1 MITLLLVEGD
11 QREALVIKNMLD
23 EGLQNQFT
31 LEYSP
36 SVSGALDLVQ
46 KHSFQAIILDLHLPD
61 GKSFESI
68 AQFIQYCPGAPI
80 LILSGVEDEER
91 AIQAVKSGAQDYLIK
106 GQTSSSILCRAVRYA
121 IERHRATQ
129 RITQLAHYD
138 HLTGLAN
145 RGLFYERLNCAV
157 ARCNR
162 NDMAMALMFLDL
174 DHFKEIND
182 SLGHECGDSLL
193 KTVATRIK
201 KCIREIDTGVRL
213 GGDEFAV
220 LLEQIISVEDVA
232 SVAHRILHLLAQPVI
247 VNQHQLHVTG
257 SLGITI
263 YPWDSANPQ
272 ELLSHADAAMYRA
285 KAQGGNNYQFYTAG
299 MKTAGLDGSTLEVEL
314 RRALAKHEFLLHY
327 QPQFDFGTKQVIGM
341 EALLRWHH
349 PYQGLIGP
357 NHFIPQA
364 EENGMI
370 IPIGEWVL
378 RAASKQAKYWEKQ
391 GFPAPRVAVNL
402 SARQIHH
409 GNLPALIQDIL
420 QSSHLDPENLKL
432 ELTETFLI
440 HETEET
446 LQTLREI
453 KNMGVH
459 IYIDDFGAGYASLR
473 YLKSFPVDGIKLDQS
488 LIQHL
493 PHNTN
498 DAAIVDAVIYLGK
511 ALGLQVIAEGV
522 ETQEQADFLAEH
534 GCDAMQG
541 YFIAPPLPAN
551 ESALHM
557 VHTQKKFEAAFA

>member
-1 MITLLLVEGD
+1 MISLLLVED
-11 QREALVIKNMLD
+11 DPKEALVIKNMLK

-31 LEYSP
+31 LEHSR
-36 SVSGALDLVQ
+36 SLSEALDLIQ
-46 KHSFQAIILDLHLPD
+46 QNQFQGIILDSHLPD
-61 GKSFESI
+61 GKSFKSI
-68 AQFIQYCPGAPI
+68 PQFLQFCPDAPI
-80 LILSGVEDEER
+80 LILSGVEEEDQ

-106 GQTSSSILCRAVRYA
+106 GQTSSSTLCRAIRYA
-121 IERHRATQ
+121 MERQRATQ

-157 ARCNR
+157 ARCHR
-162 NDMAMALMFLDL
+162 NDTAIALMFLDL
-174 DHFKEIND
+174 DHFKDIND
-182 SLGHECGDSLL
+182 TLGHECGDSLL
-193 KTVATRIK
+193 KTVAARIK

-220 LLEQIISVEDVA
+220 LLEQIVSIEDVA
-232 SVAHRILHLLAQPVI
+232 SVAQRILHLLAQPVI
-247 VNQHQLHVTG
+247 IKQHQLHVTG

-285 KAQGGNNYQFYTAG
+285 KAQGGNTYQFYTAG
-299 MKTAGLDGSTLEVEL
+299 MKTAGLDGSTLEMEL
-314 RRALAKHEFLLHY
+314 SRALAKEEFLLHY
-327 QPQFDFGTKQVIGM
+327 QPQMNLCTKQVIGM

-378 RAASKQAKYWEKQ
+378 RTASKQAKYWEKQ
-391 GFPAPRVAVNL
+391 GFPAPHVAVNL
-402 SARQIHH
+402 SARQIHQ

-420 QSSHLDPENLKL
+420 KHSHLDPENLKL

-446 LQTLREI
+446 IQTLREI
-453 KNMGVH
+453 KAMGVH
-459 IYIDDFGAGYASLR
+459 LYIDDFGAGYASLR

-493 PHNTN
+493 PHSPN
-498 DAAIVDAVIYLGK
+498 DAAIVIAVISLAK
-511 ALGLQVIAEGV
+511 ALGLQIIAEGV
-522 ETQEQADFLAEH
+522 ETQEQADFLEEH

-541 YFIAPPLPAN
+541 YWVAPPLPAN
-551 ESALHM
+551 ESAQHM
-557 VHTQKKFEAAFA
+557 VHMP

>member
-1 MITLLLVEGD
+1 MIKLLLVAD
-11 QREALVIKNMLD
+11 DHQEALTINNMLK

-31 LEYSP
+31 LEQSL
-36 SVSGALDLVQ
+36 SVTEALDLVQ
-46 KHSFQAIILDLHLPD
+46 HQSFQAIILDLHLPE
-61 GKSFESI
+61 GQSFESI
-68 AQFIQYCPGAPI
+68 PQFIQYCPGAPI
-80 LILSGVEDEER
+80 LILSGVEDEEQ
-91 AIQAVKSGAQDYLIK
+91 AILAVKSGAQDYLIK
-106 GQTSSSILCRAVRYA
+106 GQTSSSTLCRAIRYA
-121 IERHRATQ
+121 MERHRATQ

-174 DHFKEIND
+174 DHFKTIND
-182 SLGHECGDSLL
+182 TLGHECGDSLL

-232 SVAHRILHLLAQPVI
+232 AVAQRILQLLAQPII
-247 VNQHQLHVTG
+247 VNHHQLQITG
-257 SLGITI
+257 SLGVTI

-285 KAQGGNNYQFYTAG
+285 KAQGGNSYEFYTAG

-314 RRALAKHEFLLHY
+314 NRALAKKEFLLHY
-327 QPQFDFGTKQVIGM
+327 QPQMNLQTKQIIGM

-357 NHFIPQA
+357 NQFIPQA

-391 GFPAPRVAVNL
+391 GFPRPNVAVNL

-420 QSSHLDPENLKL
+420 KRSHLDPKNLKL

-446 LQTLREI
+446 LQTLREL
-453 KNMGVH
+453 KAMGVQL
-459 IYIDDFGAGYASLR
+459 YIDDFGAGYASLR

-488 LIQHL
+488 LIREL
-493 PHNTN
+493 PHNAN
-498 DAAIVDAVIYLGK
+498 DAAIVEAVISLGK
-511 ALGLQVIAEGV
+511 ALGMQVIAEGV
-522 ETQEQADFLAEH
+522 ETQEQVTFLEQH

-541 YFIAPPLPAN
+541 YWLAPPLPAN
-551 ESALHM
+551 ESAQHM
-557 VHTQKKFEAAFA
+557 VET

>member
-1 MITLLLVEGD
+1 MTKLLLVED
-11 QREALVIKNMLD
+11 DHNEALMITTMLQ

-31 LEYSP
+31 LEQRF
-36 SVSGALDLVQ
+36 SVSEALELVRRE
-46 KHSFQAIILDLHLPD
+46 SFQAIILDLHLPE
-61 GKSFESI
+61 GQSFDSI
-68 AQFIQYCPGAPI
+68 PQFIQYCPGAPI
-80 LILSGVEDEER
+80 LILSGVEDEEQ
-91 AIQAVKSGAQDYLIK
+91 AINAVKSGAQDYLIK
-106 GQTSSSILCRAVRYA
+106 GQTSSSTLCRAIRYA
-121 IERHRATQ
+121 MERHRATQ

-182 SLGHECGDSLL
+182 TFGHECGDSLL
-193 KTVATRIK
+193 KTVATRLK

-232 SVAHRILHLLAQPVI
+232 LVAERILQLLAQPII
-247 VNQHQLHVTG
+247 VNHHQLQITG

-285 KAQGGNNYQFYTAG
+285 KAQGGHNYQFYTAG

-314 RRALAKHEFLLHY
+314 SRALAKKEFLLHY
-327 QPQFDFGTKQVIGM
+327 QPQMNLRTKEVIGM

-391 GFPAPRVAVNL
+391 GFPTPHVAVNL
-402 SARQIHH
+402 SARQIHQ
-409 GNLPALIQDIL
+409 GDLPTLIQDIL
-420 QSSHLDPENLKL
+420 HGSHLEPEHLKL

-446 LQTLREI
+446 LHTLRELRA
-453 KNMGVH
+453 MGVH
-459 IYIDDFGAGYASLR
+459 LYIDDFGAGYASLR

-488 LIQHL
+488 LIQQL

-498 DAAIVDAVIYLGK
+498 DAAIVEALISLGK
-511 ALGLQVIAEGV
+511 ALGLEVIAEGV
-522 ETQEQADFLAEH
+522 ETQEQVDFLEEH

-541 YFIAPPLPAN
+541 YWLAPPLPAH
-551 ESALHM
+551 ESAQHM
-557 VHTQKKFEAAFA
+557 VQTLVS

>member
-1 MITLLLVEGD
+1 MIKLLLVED
-11 QREALVIKNMLD
+11 DHKEAMVIATMLK
-23 EGLQNQFT
+23 EGLQDQFI
-31 LEYSP
+31 LEQRR
-36 SVSGALDLVQ
+36 SVSEALDLVQ
-46 KHSFQAIILDLHLPD
+46 QQSFQAIILNLSLPE
-61 GKSFESI
+61 GQSFESI
-68 AQFIQYCPGAPI
+68 PQFIQYCPEAPI
-80 LILSGVEDEER
+80 LILSGVEDEEQ
-91 AIQAVKSGAQDYLIK
+91 AILAVKSGAQDYLIK
-106 GQTSSSILCRAVRYA
+106 GQTSSSTLCRAIRYA
-121 IERHRATQ
+121 MERHRATQ

-174 DHFKEIND
+174 DHFKNIND
-182 SLGHECGDSLL
+182 TLGHECGDSLL

-213 GGDEFAV
+213 GGDEFAI
-220 LLEQIISVEDVA
+220 LLEQIVSVEDVA
-232 SVAHRILHLLAQPVI
+232 AVSQRILHLIAQPLI
-247 VNQHQLHVTG
+247 ANHQQLQITG
-257 SLGITI
+257 SLGVTI

-272 ELLSHADAAMYRA
+272 ALLSHADAAMFRA

-299 MKTAGLDGSTLEVEL
+299 MKTARLDSSTLEVEL
-314 RRALAKHEFLLHY
+314 TRALAKKEFLLHY
-327 QPQFDFGTKQVIGM
+327 QPQMDLRTKQIIGM

-349 PYQGLIGP
+349 PYQGLLGP

-370 IPIGEWVL
+370 LPIGEWVL

-391 GFPAPRVAVNL
+391 GFPTAQVAVNL
-402 SARQIHH
+402 SARQIHQ

-420 QSSHLDPENLKL
+420 KRSHLDPGNLKL

-446 LQTLREI
+446 LQTMREL
-453 KNMGVH
+453 KAMGVH
-459 IYIDDFGAGYASLR
+459 LYIDDFGAGYASLR

-488 LIQHL
+488 LIQQL
-493 PHNTN
+493 PDSIN
-498 DAAIVDAVIYLGK
+498 DAAIVKAVISLGK

-522 ETQEQADFLAEH
+522 ETQEQADFLEEH

-541 YFIAPPLPAN
+541 YLVAPPLPAN
-551 ESALHM
+551 ESAQYM
-557 VHTQKKFEAAFA
+557 VQT

>member
-1 MITLLLVEGD
+1 MIKLLLVAD
-11 QREALVIKNMLD
+11 DHHEALTINNMLK

-31 LEYSP
+31 LEQSQ
-36 SVSGALDLVQ
+36 SVTEALDLVQ
-46 KHSFQAIILDLHLPD
+46 HQSFQAIILDLRLPE
-61 GKSFESI
+61 GQSFESI
-68 AQFIQYCPGAPI
+68 PQFIQYCPGAPI
-80 LILSGVEDEER
+80 LILSGVEDEEQ
-91 AIQAVKSGAQDYLIK
+91 AILAVKSGAQDYLIK
-106 GQTSSSILCRAVRYA
+106 GQTSSSTLCRAIRYA
-121 IERHRATQ
+121 MERHRATQ

-174 DHFKEIND
+174 DHFKTIND
-182 SLGHECGDSLL
+182 TLGHECGDTLL

-232 SVAHRILHLLAQPVI
+232 TVAQRILQLLAQPII
-247 VNQHQLHVTG
+247 VNHHQLQITG
-257 SLGITI
+257 SLGVTI

-285 KAQGGNNYQFYTAG
+285 KAQGGNSYQFYTAG

-314 RRALAKHEFLLHY
+314 NRALSKKEFLLHY
-327 QPQFDFGTKQVIGM
+327 QPQMNLQTKQIIGM

-357 NHFIPQA
+357 NQFIPQA

-391 GFPAPRVAVNL
+391 GFPRPNVAVNL
-402 SARQIHH
+402 SARQIHQ

-420 QSSHLDPENLKL
+420 KRSHLDPGNLKL

-446 LQTLREI
+446 LQTLREL
-453 KNMGVH
+453 KAMGVQL
-459 IYIDDFGAGYASLR
+459 YIDDFGAGYASLR

-488 LIQHL
+488 LIREL
-493 PHNTN
+493 PHNAN
-498 DAAIVDAVIYLGK
+498 DAAIVEAVISLGK
-511 ALGLQVIAEGV
+511 ALGMQVIAEGV
-522 ETQEQADFLAEH
+522 ETQEQVTFLEQH

-541 YFIAPPLPAN
+541 YWLAPPLPAN
-551 ESALHM
+551 ESAQHM
-557 VHTQKKFEAAFA
+557 VGT

>member
-1 MITLLLVEGD
+1 MIKLLLVAD
-11 QREALVIKNMLD
+11 DHQEALTINNMLK

-31 LEYSP
+31 MEQSL
-36 SVSGALDLVQ
+36 SVTEALDLVQ
-46 KHSFQAIILDLHLPD
+46 RQSFQAIILDLHLPE
-61 GKSFESI
+61 GQSFESI
-68 AQFIQYCPGAPI
+68 PQFIQYCPGAPI
-80 LILSGVEDEER
+80 LILSGVEDEEQ
-91 AIQAVKSGAQDYLIK
+91 AILAVKSGAQDYLIK
-106 GQTSSSILCRAVRYA
+106 GQTSSSTLCRAIRYA
-121 IERHRATQ
+121 MERHRATQ

-162 NDMAMALMFLDL
+162 NDMAIALMFLDL
-174 DHFKEIND
+174 DHFKAIND
-182 SLGHECGDSLL
+182 TLGHECGDSLL

-220 LLEQIISVEDVA
+220 LLEQIVSVEDVA
-232 SVAHRILHLLAQPVI
+232 AVAQRILQLLAQPII
-247 VNQHQLHVTG
+247 VNHHQLQITG
-257 SLGITI
+257 SLGVTI

-285 KAQGGNNYQFYTAG
+285 KAQGGNSYQFYTAG

-314 RRALAKHEFLLHY
+314 NRALAKEEFLLHY
-327 QPQFDFGTKQVIGM
+327 QPQMNLQTKQIIGM

-357 NHFIPQA
+357 NQFIPQA

-391 GFPAPRVAVNL
+391 GFPRPNVAVNL

-420 QSSHLDPENLKL
+420 NRSHLDPSNLKL

-446 LQTLREI
+446 LQTLHEL
-453 KNMGVH
+453 KDMGVQL
-459 IYIDDFGAGYASLR
+459 YIDDFGAGYASLR
-473 YLKSFPVDGIKLDQS
+473 YLKAFPVDGIKLDQS
-488 LIQHL
+488 LIREL

-498 DAAIVDAVIYLGK
+498 DAAIVEAVISLGK

-522 ETQEQADFLAEH
+522 ETQEQVTFLEEH

-541 YFIAPPLPAN
+541 YWLAPPLPAN
-551 ESALHM
+551 ESSQHM
-557 VHTQKKFEAAFA
+557 VET

>member
-1 MITLLLVEGD
+1 MIKLLLVED
-11 QREALVIKNMLD
+11 DHKEALMINNMLK
-23 EGLQNQFT
+23 EGLQNQYT
-31 LEYSP
+31 LEQRL
-36 SVSGALDLVQ
+36 SVSEALDLAQ
-46 KHSFQAIILDLHLPD
+46 RQSFQAIILDLHLPE
-61 GKSFESI
+61 GKTFESI
-68 AQFIQYCPGAPI
+68 PQFIQYCPEAPI
-80 LILSGVEDEER
+80 LILSSVEDEDQ
-91 AIQAVKSGAQDYLIK
+91 AILAVKSGAQDYLIK
-106 GQTSSSILCRAVRYA
+106 GQTSSSTLCRAIRYA
-121 IERHRATQ
+121 MERHRATQ

-145 RGLFYERLNCAV
+145 RGLFYERLNYAV

-162 NDMAMALMFLDL
+162 NDMALALMFLDL
-174 DHFKEIND
+174 DHFKAIND
-182 SLGHECGDSLL
+182 TLGHECGDSLL

-220 LLEQIISVEDVA
+220 LLEQIVSVEDVA
-232 SVAHRILHLLAQPVI
+232 AVAQRVLQLLAQPII
-247 VNQHQLHVTG
+247 VNHHQLQITG

-299 MKTAGLDGSTLEVEL
+299 MKTAGLDGSTLKVEL
-314 RRALAKHEFLLHY
+314 SRALAKKEFLLHY
-327 QPQFDFGTKQVIGM
+327 QPQMNLRTKQIIGM

-357 NHFIPQA
+357 NQFIPQA

-391 GFPAPRVAVNL
+391 GFSAPHVAVNL
-402 SARQIHH
+402 SARQIHQ
-409 GNLPALIQDIL
+409 GNLPTLIEDIL
-420 QSSHLDPENLKL
+420 KRSHLDPENLKL

-440 HETEET
+440 HETDET
-446 LQTLREI
+446 LQTLREL
-453 KNMGVH
+453 KAMGVH
-459 IYIDDFGAGYASLR
+459 LYIDDFGAGYASLR
-473 YLKSFPVDGIKLDQS
+473 YLKFFPVDGIKIDQS
-488 LIQHL
+488 LIQQL
-493 PHNTN
+493 PHSPN
-498 DAAIVDAVIYLGK
+498 DAAIVQAIISLGQ

-522 ETQEQADFLAEH
+522 ETQEQVDFLEEH

-541 YFIAPPLPAN
+541 YWIAPPLPAH
-551 ESALHM
+551 ESAQHM
-557 VHTQKKFEAAFA
+557 VHI

>member
-1 MITLLLVEGD
+1 MIKLLLVANDHHEV
-11 QREALVIKNMLD
+11 LTINNMLK

-31 LEYSP
+31 LEQSL
-36 SVSGALDLVQ
+36 SLTEALDLVQ
-46 KHSFQAIILDLHLPD
+46 HQSFQAIILDLHLPE
-61 GKSFESI
+61 GQSFESI
-68 AQFIQYCPGAPI
+68 PQFIQYCPGAPI
-80 LILSGVEDEER
+80 LILSGVEDEEQ
-91 AIQAVKSGAQDYLIK
+91 AILAVKSGAQDYLIK
-106 GQTSSSILCRAVRYA
+106 GQTSSSTLCRAIRYA
-121 IERHRATQ
+121 MERHRATQ

-174 DHFKEIND
+174 DHFKTIND
-182 SLGHECGDSLL
+182 TLGHECGDSLL

-220 LLEQIISVEDVA
+220 LLEQIISVEDVSA
-232 SVAHRILHLLAQPVI
+232 VAERILQLLAQPII
-247 VNQHQLHVTG
+247 VNHHQLQITG
-257 SLGITI
+257 SLGVTI

-285 KAQGGNNYQFYTAG
+285 KAQGGNSYQFYTAG

-314 RRALAKHEFLLHY
+314 NRALSKQEFLLHY
-327 QPQFDFGTKQVIGM
+327 QPQMNLQTKQIIGM

-357 NHFIPQA
+357 NQFIPQA

-391 GFPAPRVAVNL
+391 GFPRPNVAVNL
-402 SARQIHH
+402 SARQIHQ
-409 GNLPALIQDIL
+409 GNLPTLIQDIL
-420 QSSHLDPENLKL
+420 KRAHLDPGNLKL

-446 LQTLREI
+446 LQTLREL
-453 KNMGVH
+453 KAMGVQL
-459 IYIDDFGAGYASLR
+459 YIDDFGAGYASLR

-488 LIQHL
+488 LIREL

-498 DAAIVDAVIYLGK
+498 DAAIVEAVISLGK
-511 ALGLQVIAEGV
+511 ALGMQVIAEGV
-522 ETQEQADFLAEH
+522 ETQEQVTFLEQH

-541 YFIAPPLPAN
+541 YWLAPPLPAN
-551 ESALHM
+551 ESVQHM
-557 VHTQKKFEAAFA
+557 VET

>member
-1 MITLLLVEGD
+1 MISLLLVED
-11 QREALVIKNMLD
+11 DPKEALVIKNMLK

-31 LEYSP
+31 LEYSR
-36 SVSGALDLVQ
+36 SLSQALDLIKQ
-46 KHSFQAIILDLHLPD
+46 NPFHGIILDSHLPD

-68 AQFIQYCPGAPI
+68 SQFLQFCPDAPI
-80 LILSGVEDEER
+80 LILSGVEEEDQ

-106 GQTSSSILCRAVRYA
+106 GQTSSSTLCRAIRYA
-121 IERHRATQ
+121 MERQRATQ

-157 ARCNR
+157 ARCHR
-162 NDMAMALMFLDL
+162 NDTAIALMFLDL
-174 DHFKEIND
+174 DHFKDIND
-182 SLGHECGDSLL
+182 TLGHECGDSLL
-193 KTVATRIK
+193 KTVAARIK

-220 LLEQIISVEDVA
+220 LLEQIVSIEDVA
-232 SVAHRILHLLAQPVI
+232 SVAQRILHLLAQPVI
-247 VNQHQLHVTG
+247 IKQHQLHVTG

-285 KAQGGNNYQFYTAG
+285 KAQGGNTHQFYTAG
-299 MKTAGLDGSTLEVEL
+299 MKTAGLDGSTLEMEL
-314 RRALAKHEFLLHY
+314 SRALAKEEFLLHY
-327 QPQFDFGTKQVIGM
+327 QPQMNLCTKQVIGM

-378 RAASKQAKYWEKQ
+378 RTASRQSKYWEKQ
-391 GFPAPRVAVNL
+391 GFSAPHVAVNL
-402 SARQIHH
+402 SARQIHQR
-409 GNLPALIQDIL
+409 NLPALIEDIL
-420 QSSHLDPENLKL
+420 QLSHLDPENLKL

-446 LQTLREI
+446 IQTLREI
-453 KNMGVH
+453 KAMGIH
-459 IYIDDFGAGYASLR
+459 LYIDDFGAGYASLR
-473 YLKSFPVDGIKLDQS
+473 YLKSFPIDGIKLDQS
-488 LIQHL
+488 LIQNL
-493 PHNTN
+493 PHGSN
-498 DAAIVDAVIYLGK
+498 DAAIVMAVISLAK

-522 ETQEQADFLAEH
+522 ESEEQADFLEEH

-541 YFIAPPLPAN
+541 YLIAPPLPAN
-551 ESALHM
+551 ESIQHM
-557 VHTQKKFEAAFA
+557 VHMS

>member
-1 MITLLLVEGD
+1 MISLLLVEED
-11 QREALVIKNMLD
+11 PKEALVIKNMLED
-23 EGLQNQFT
+23 GLQNQFT
-31 LEYSP
+31 LEHSL
-36 SVSGALDLVQ
+36 SLSNALELIQ
-46 KHSFQAIILDLHLPD
+46 RNPFQAIILDSHLPD

-68 AQFIQYCPGAPI
+68 PQFIQYCPGAPI
-80 LILSGVEDEER
+80 LILSGVEEEDQ

-106 GQTSSSILCRAVRYA
+106 GQTSSSTLCRAIRYA
-121 IERHRATQ
+121 MERHRATQ
-129 RITQLAHYD
+129 RITQLAQYD

-157 ARCNR
+157 ARCHR
-162 NDMAMALMFLDL
+162 NDTAIALMFLDL
-174 DHFKEIND
+174 DHFKDIND
-182 SLGHECGDSLL
+182 TLGHEYGDSLL

-220 LLEQIISVEDVA
+220 LLEQIVSIEDVA
-232 SVAHRILHLLAQPVI
+232 SVAQRILHLLAQPVI
-247 VNQHQLHVTG
+247 IRQHQLHVTG

-263 YPWDSANPQ
+263 YPWDCANPQ

-285 KAQGGNNYQFYTAG
+285 KAQGGNTYQFYTAG
-299 MKTAGLDGSTLEVEL
+299 MKTAGLDGSTIEMEL
-314 RRALAKHEFLLHY
+314 SRALAKEEFLLHY
-327 QPQFDFGTKQVIGM
+327 QPQMDLHTKKVIGM

-378 RAASKQAKYWEKQ
+378 RTASKQAKYWEKQ
-391 GFPAPRVAVNL
+391 GFTTPHVAVNL
-402 SARQIHH
+402 SARQIHQ
-409 GNLPALIQDIL
+409 GNLPALIQGIL
-420 QSSHLDPENLKL
+420 KHSNLDPENLKL

-446 LQTLREI
+446 IQTLREI
-453 KNMGVH
+453 KAMGVH
-459 IYIDDFGAGYASLR
+459 LYIDDFGAGYASLR
-473 YLKSFPVDGIKLDQS
+473 YLKSFPVDGLKLDQS
-488 LIQHL
+488 LIQQL
-493 PHNTN
+493 PHSSN
-498 DAAIVDAVIYLGK
+498 DAAIVKAVISLGK

-522 ETQEQADFLAEH
+522 ETQEQMDFLEEH

-541 YFIAPPLPAN
+541 YWLAPPLPAH
-551 ESALHM
+551 ESAQHM
-557 VHTQKKFEAAFA
+557 VHI

>member
-1 MITLLLVEGD
+1 MIKLLLVAD
-11 QREALVIKNMLD
+11 DHQEALTINDMLK

-31 LEYSP
+31 LEQCR
-36 SVSGALDLVQ
+36 SVSEALDLVQ
-46 KHSFQAIILDLHLPD
+46 HESFQAMILDLHLPE
-61 GKSFESI
+61 GQSFESI
-68 AQFIQYCPGAPI
+68 PQFIQYCPGAPI
-80 LILSGVEDEER
+80 LILSGVEDEEQ
-91 AIQAVKSGAQDYLIK
+91 AILAVKSGAQDYLIK
-106 GQTSSSILCRAVRYA
+106 GQTSSSTLCRAIRYA
-121 IERHRATQ
+121 MERHRATQ

-174 DHFKEIND
+174 DHFKAIND
-182 SLGHECGDSLL
+182 TLGHECGDSLL
-193 KTVATRIK
+193 KTVATRLK

-232 SVAHRILHLLAQPVI
+232 AVAQRILQLLAQPI
-247 VNQHQLHVTG
+247 SVNHHQLQVTG
-257 SLGITI
+257 SLGVTI

-314 RRALAKHEFLLHY
+314 NRALAKKEFLLHY
-327 QPQFDFGTKQVIGM
+327 QPQMNLRTKQIIGM

-357 NHFIPQA
+357 NQFIPQA

-391 GFPAPRVAVNL
+391 GFSAPHVAVNL

-420 QSSHLDPENLKL
+420 KRSHLDPGNLKL

-440 HETEET
+440 HETDET
-446 LQTLREI
+446 LQTLREL
-453 KNMGVH
+453 KAMGVQL
-459 IYIDDFGAGYASLR
+459 YIDDFGAGYASLR

-488 LIQHL
+488 LIQQL

-498 DAAIVDAVIYLGK
+498 DAAIVEAVISLGK
-511 ALGLQVIAEGV
+511 ALGMQVIAEGV
-522 ETQEQADFLAEH
+522 ETQQQVDFLEEH

-541 YFIAPPLPAN
+541 YWLAPPLPAK
-551 ESALHM
+551 ESAQHM
-557 VHTQKKFEAAFA
+557 VRT

>member
-1 MITLLLVEGD
+1 MITLLLVEDD
-11 QREALVIKNMLD
+11 QKEVVVIESMLK

-31 LEYSP
+31 LKHSP
-36 SVSGALDLVQ
+36 SVNVALELVKKQ
-46 KHSFQAIILDLHLPD
+46 PFQAIILDLHLPD
-61 GKSFESI
+61 GKSLDSI
-68 AQFIQYCPGAPI
+68 PQFIQYCPGAPI

-106 GQTSSSILCRAVRYA
+106 GQTSSSTLCRAIRYA
-121 IERHRATQ
+121 MERHRATQ

-162 NDMAMALMFLDL
+162 NDTAMALMFLDL

-182 SLGHECGDSLL
+182 TLGHDCGDSLL
-193 KTVATRIK
+193 KTVATRVK

-213 GGDEFAV
+213 GGDEFVV
-220 LLEQIISVEDVA
+220 LLEQITSVEDVA
-232 SVAHRILHLLAQPVI
+232 SVAQRILHLLAEPVL
-247 VNQHQLHVTG
+247 VDQHHLHVTG

-272 ELLSHADAAMYRA
+272 ELLSHADAAMYRS
-285 KAQGGNNYQFYTAG
+285 KAQGGNTYQFYTAG

-314 RRALAKHEFLLHY
+314 RRALTKQEFLLHY
-327 QPQFDFGTKQVIGM
+327 QPQFDFATKQITGM

-349 PYQGLIGP
+349 PYQGLVGP

-391 GFPAPRVAVNL
+391 GFPAPRVAINL
-402 SARQIHH
+402 SARQIYH
-409 GNLPALIQDIL
+409 GNLPTLIQDIL
-420 QSSHLDPENLKL
+420 HSSHLNPENLQL

-440 HETEET
+440 HETQET

-453 KNMGVH
+453 RAMGVH
-459 IYIDDFGAGYASLR
+459 LYIDDFGAGYASLR

-488 LIQHL
+488 LIQQL
-493 PHNTN
+493 PYNTN
-498 DAAIVDAVIYLGK
+498 DVAIVDAVISLGK

-522 ETQEQADFLAEH
+522 ETQEQADFLEEH

-541 YFIAPPLPAN
+541 YWVAPPLPAN
-551 ESALHM
+551 ESSQHL
-557 VHTQKKFEAAFA
+557 VNV

>member
-1 MITLLLVEGD
+1 MIKLLLVAD
-11 QREALVIKNMLD
+11 DHQEALTINNMLK

-31 LEYSP
+31 MEQSL
-36 SVSGALDLVQ
+36 SVTEALDLVQ
-46 KHSFQAIILDLHLPD
+46 RQSFQAIILDLHLPE
-61 GKSFESI
+61 GQSFESI
-68 AQFIQYCPGAPI
+68 PQFIQYCPGAPI
-80 LILSGVEDEER
+80 LILSGVEDEEQ
-91 AIQAVKSGAQDYLIK
+91 AILAVKSGAQDYLIK
-106 GQTSSSILCRAVRYA
+106 GQTSSSTLCRAIRYA
-121 IERHRATQ
+121 MERHRATQ

-162 NDMAMALMFLDL
+162 NDMAIALMFLDL
-174 DHFKEIND
+174 DHFKAIND
-182 SLGHECGDSLL
+182 TLGHECGDSLL

-220 LLEQIISVEDVA
+220 LLEQIVSVEDVA
-232 SVAHRILHLLAQPVI
+232 AVAQRILQLLAQPII
-247 VNQHQLHVTG
+247 VNHHQLQITG
-257 SLGITI
+257 SIGVTI

-285 KAQGGNNYQFYTAG
+285 KAQGGNSYQFYTAG

-314 RRALAKHEFLLHY
+314 NRALAKEEFLLHY
-327 QPQFDFGTKQVIGM
+327 QPQMNLQTKQIIGM

-357 NHFIPQA
+357 NQFIPQA

-391 GFPAPRVAVNL
+391 GFPRPNVAVNL

-420 QSSHLDPENLKL
+420 NRSHLDPSNLKL

-446 LQTLREI
+446 LQTLHEL
-453 KNMGVH
+453 KDMGVQL
-459 IYIDDFGAGYASLR
+459 YIDDFGAGYASLR
-473 YLKSFPVDGIKLDQS
+473 YLKAFPVDGIKLDQS
-488 LIQHL
+488 LIREL

-498 DAAIVDAVIYLGK
+498 DAAIVEAVISLGK

-522 ETQEQADFLAEH
+522 ETQEQVTFLEEH

-541 YFIAPPLPAN
+541 YWLAPPLPAN
-551 ESALHM
+551 ESSQHM
-557 VHTQKKFEAAFA
+557 VET

>member
-1 MITLLLVEGD
+1 
-11 QREALVIKNMLD
+11 
-23 EGLQNQFT
+23 
-31 LEYSP
+31 
-36 SVSGALDLVQ
+36 
-46 KHSFQAIILDLHLPD
+46 
-61 GKSFESI
+61 
-68 AQFIQYCPGAPI
+68 
-80 LILSGVEDEER
+80 
-91 AIQAVKSGAQDYLIK
+91 
-106 GQTSSSILCRAVRYA
+106 
-121 IERHRATQ
+121 
-129 RITQLAHYD
+129 
-138 HLTGLAN
+138 
-145 RGLFYERLNCAV
+145 
-157 ARCNR
+157 
-162 NDMAMALMFLDL
+162 MAMALMFLDL

-220 LLEQIISVEDVA
+220 LLEQIISVEDVEA
-232 SVAHRILHLLAQPVI
+232 VAERILNLLAQPMI
-247 VNQHQLHVTG
+247 VQHHQIQITA

-272 ELLSHADAAMYRA
+272 DLLSHADAAMYRA
-285 KAQGGNNYQFYTAG
+285 KAQGGNKYQFYTAG

-314 RRALAKHEFLLHY
+314 SRALTKKEFLLHY
-327 QPQFDFGTKQVIGM
+327 QPQMNLRTRQIIGM

-391 GFPAPRVAVNL
+391 GFPTSHVAVNL
-402 SARQIHH
+402 SARQIHQ

-420 QSSHLDPENLKL
+420 QHSHLDPGNLKL

-446 LQTLREI
+446 LDTLNEL
-453 KNMGVH
+453 KAMGVH
-459 IYIDDFGAGYASLR
+459 LYIDDFGAGYASLR

-488 LIQHL
+488 LIHQL
-493 PHNTN
+493 PYNTN
-498 DAAIVDAVIYLGK
+498 DAAIVKAVISLGK
-511 ALGLQVIAEGV
+511 ALGLEVIAEGV
-522 ETQEQADFLAEH
+522 ETQEQVDFLEEH
-534 GCDAMQG
+534 DCDAIQG
-541 YFIAPPLPAN
+541 YWVAPPLPAN
-551 ESALHM
+551 ESAQHM
-557 VHTQKKFEAAFA
+557 VQTCSY

>member
-1 MITLLLVEGD
+1 MISLLLVED
-11 QREALVIKNMLD
+11 NPKEASVIKNMLK

-31 LEYSP
+31 LTHSR
-36 SVSGALDLVQ
+36 SLGNALDLIQ
-46 KHSFQAIILDLHLPD
+46 QNQFQAIILDSHLPD

-68 AQFIQYCPGAPI
+68 PQFLQFCPDAPI
-80 LILSGVEDEER
+80 LILSSVEEEDQ

-106 GQTSSSILCRAVRYA
+106 GQTSSSTLCRAVRYA
-121 IERHRATQ
+121 MERQRATQ

-157 ARCNR
+157 ARCHR
-162 NDMAMALMFLDL
+162 NDTAIALMFLDL
-174 DHFKEIND
+174 DHFKDIND
-182 SLGHECGDSLL
+182 TLGHDCGDSLL
-193 KTVATRIK
+193 KTVAARIK

-220 LLEQIISVEDVA
+220 LLEQIVSIEDVA
-232 SVAHRILHLLAQPVI
+232 SIAQRILQLLAQPVI
-247 VNQHQLHVTG
+247 IKQHQLHVTG

-285 KAQGGNNYQFYTAG
+285 KAQGGNTHQFYTAG
-299 MKTAGLDGSTLEVEL
+299 MKTAGLDRSTLEMEL
-314 RRALAKHEFLLHY
+314 SRALSKEEFLLHY
-327 QPQFDFGTKQVIGM
+327 QPQMNLCTKQVIGM

-378 RAASKQAKYWEKQ
+378 RTASKQAKYWEKQ
-391 GFPAPRVAVNL
+391 GFPAPHVAVNL
-402 SARQIHH
+402 SARQIHQ
-409 GNLPALIQDIL
+409 GNLPALMQDIL
-420 QSSHLDPENLKL
+420 KHSHLDPEHLKL

-446 LQTLREI
+446 IQTLREL
-453 KNMGVH
+453 KAMGIH
-459 IYIDDFGAGYASLR
+459 LYIDDFGAGYASLR
-473 YLKSFPVDGIKLDQS
+473 YLKSFPIDGIKLDQS
-488 LIQHL
+488 LIQNL
-493 PHNTN
+493 PHSTN
-498 DAAIVDAVIYLGK
+498 DAAIVMAVISLAK
-511 ALGLQVIAEGV
+511 AIGLQVIAEGV
-522 ETQEQADFLAEH
+522 ESQEQVDFLEEY

-541 YFIAPPLPAN
+541 YWIAPPLPAN
-551 ESALHM
+551 ESTQHM
-557 VHTQKKFEAAFA
+557 VHMA

>member
-1 MITLLLVEGD
+1 MISLLLVED
-11 QREALVIKNMLD
+11 DLKEALVIRNMLK

-31 LEYSP
+31 LEHRLSL
-36 SVSGALDLVQ
+36 SDALDLIQQ
-46 KHSFQAIILDLHLPD
+46 KEFQAIILDSHLPD

-68 AQFIQYCPGAPI
+68 LQFMQFCPNAPI
-80 LILSGVEDEER
+80 LILSGVEEEDQ

-106 GQTSSSILCRAVRYA
+106 GQTSSSTLCRAIRYA
-121 IERHRATQ
+121 MERQRATQ

-157 ARCNR
+157 ARCHR
-162 NDMAMALMFLDL
+162 NDTAIALMFLDL
-174 DHFKEIND
+174 DHFKDIND
-182 SLGHECGDSLL
+182 TLGHEYGDSLL
-193 KTVATRIK
+193 KTVAGRLK

-220 LLEQIISVEDVA
+220 LLEQIVSIEDVA
-232 SVAHRILHLLAQPVI
+232 SVAQRILHLLAQPVI
-247 VNQHQLHVTG
+247 IKQHQLHVTG

-285 KAQGGNNYQFYTAG
+285 KAQGGNTYQFYTAG
-299 MKTAGLDGSTLEVEL
+299 MKTAGLDGSTLEMEL
-314 RRALAKHEFLLHY
+314 SRALAKEEFLLHY
-327 QPQFDFGTKQVIGM
+327 QPQMNICTKQVIGM

-378 RAASKQAKYWEKQ
+378 RSASKQAKYWEKQ
-391 GFPAPRVAVNL
+391 GFPAPHVAVNL
-402 SARQIHH
+402 SARQIHQ
-409 GNLPALIQDIL
+409 GNLPALLQDIL
-420 QSSHLDPENLKL
+420 KHSHLDPENLKL

-446 LQTLREI
+446 IQTLREI
-453 KNMGVH
+453 KAMGVQL
-459 IYIDDFGAGYASLR
+459 YIDDFGAGYASLR

-488 LIQHL
+488 LIQNL
-493 PHNTN
+493 PHGTN
-498 DAAIVDAVIYLGK
+498 DAAIVMAVISLAK

-522 ETQEQADFLAEH
+522 ERQEQADFLEEH

-541 YFIAPPLPAN
+541 YWIAPPLPAN
-551 ESALHM
+551 ESAQHM
-557 VHTQKKFEAAFA
+557 VHM

>member
-1 MITLLLVEGD
+1 MIKLLLVED
-11 QREALVIKNMLD
+11 DPNESLRINNMLK
-23 EGLQNQFT
+23 EGLQNQYT
-31 LEYSP
+31 LKQRL
-36 SVSGALDLVQ
+36 SVSEALDLVQ
-46 KHSFQAIILDLHLPD
+46 QETFQAIILDLHLPE
-61 GKSFESI
+61 GQSFDSI
-68 AQFIQYCPGAPI
+68 PQFIQYCPGAPI
-80 LILSGVEDEER
+80 LILSGVEDEEQ
-91 AIQAVKSGAQDYLIK
+91 AIHAVKSGAQDYLIK
-106 GQTSSSILCRAVRYA
+106 GQTSSSTLCRAIRYA
-121 IERHRATQ
+121 MERHRATQ

-174 DHFKEIND
+174 DHFKTIND
-182 SLGHECGDSLL
+182 TLGHECGDSLL
-193 KTVATRIK
+193 KTVATRLK

-220 LLEQIISVEDVA
+220 LLEQIVSVEDVSA
-232 SVAHRILHLLAQPVI
+232 VAERILHLLAQPII
-247 VNQHQLHVTG
+247 VNHHQLNITG

-272 ELLSHADAAMYRA
+272 ELLAHADAAMYRA
-285 KAQGGNNYQFYTAG
+285 KAQGGNSYQFYTAG

-314 RRALAKHEFLLHY
+314 SRALAKQEFLLHY
-327 QPQFDFGTKQVIGM
+327 QPQMNLQTKQIIGM

-357 NHFIPQA
+357 NQFIPQA

-378 RAASKQAKYWEKQ
+378 RAASRQAKYWEKQ
-391 GFPAPRVAVNL
+391 GFPAPHVAVNL
-402 SARQIHH
+402 SARQIHQ
-409 GNLPALIQDIL
+409 GNLPFLIQDIL
-420 QSSHLDPENLKL
+420 KRAHLDPENLKL

-440 HETEET
+440 HETDET
-446 LQTLREI
+446 LQTLREL
-453 KNMGVH
+453 KAMGVH
-459 IYIDDFGAGYASLR
+459 LYIDDFGAGYASLR

-488 LIQHL
+488 LIQQL

-498 DAAIVDAVIYLGK
+498 DAAIVQAVISLGK
-511 ALGLQVIAEGV
+511 SLGLQVIAEGV
-522 ETQEQADFLAEH
+522 ETQEQVDFLEEH

-541 YFIAPPLPAN
+541 YWLAPPLPAN
-551 ESALHM
+551 ESAQHM
-557 VHTQKKFEAAFA
+557 VQT

>member
-1 MITLLLVEGD
+1 MISLLLVED
-11 QREALVIKNMLD
+11 DLKEALVIRNMLK

-31 LEYSP
+31 LEHGLSL
-36 SVSGALDLVQ
+36 SDALDLIQ
-46 KHSFQAIILDLHLPD
+46 QNQFQAIILDSHLPD

-68 AQFIQYCPGAPI
+68 LQFMQFCPDVPI
-80 LILSGVEDEER
+80 LILSGVEEEDQ

-106 GQTSSSILCRAVRYA
+106 GQTSSSTLCRAIRYA
-121 IERHRATQ
+121 MERQKATQ

-157 ARCNR
+157 ARCHR
-162 NDMAMALMFLDL
+162 NDTAIALMFLDL
-174 DHFKEIND
+174 DHFKDIND
-182 SLGHECGDSLL
+182 TLGHEYGDSLL
-193 KTVATRIK
+193 KTVAARIK

-220 LLEQIISVEDVA
+220 LLEQIVSIEDVA
-232 SVAHRILHLLAQPVI
+232 SVAQRILHLLAQPVI
-247 VNQHQLHVTG
+247 IKQHQLHVTG

-263 YPWDSANPQ
+263 YPWDGANSQ

-285 KAQGGNNYQFYTAG
+285 KAQGGNTYQFYTAG
-299 MKTAGLDGSTLEVEL
+299 MKTAGLDGSTLEMEL
-314 RRALAKHEFLLHY
+314 SRALAKEEFLLHY
-327 QPQFDFGTKQVIGM
+327 QPQMNISTKQVIGM

-378 RAASKQAKYWEKQ
+378 RSASKQAKYWEKQ

-402 SARQIHH
+402 SARQIHQGH
-409 GNLPALIQDIL
+409 LPALIQDIL
-420 QSSHLDPENLKL
+420 KHSHLDPENLKL

-446 LQTLREI
+446 IQTLREI
-453 KNMGVH
+453 KAMGVH
-459 IYIDDFGAGYASLR
+459 LYIDDFGAGYASLR

-488 LIQHL
+488 LIQNL
-493 PHNTN
+493 PHSTN
-498 DAAIVDAVIYLGK
+498 DAAIVIAVISLAK

-522 ETQEQADFLAEH
+522 ETQEQADFLEKH

-541 YFIAPPLPAN
+541 YWIAPPLPAN
-551 ESALHM
+551 ESAQHM
-557 VHTQKKFEAAFA
+557 VHM

>member
-1 MITLLLVEGD
+1 MISLLLVED
-11 QREALVIKNMLD
+11 DPKEALVIKNMLK

-31 LEYSP
+31 LEYSR
-36 SVSGALDLVQ
+36 SLSQALDLIKQ
-46 KHSFQAIILDLHLPD
+46 NPFHGIILDSHLPD

-68 AQFIQYCPGAPI
+68 SQFLQFCPDAPI
-80 LILSGVEDEER
+80 LILSGVEEEDQ

-106 GQTSSSILCRAVRYA
+106 GQTSSSTLCRAIRYA
-121 IERHRATQ
+121 MERQRATQ

-157 ARCNR
+157 ARCHR
-162 NDMAMALMFLDL
+162 NDTAIALMFLDL
-174 DHFKEIND
+174 DHFKDIND
-182 SLGHECGDSLL
+182 TLGHECGDSLL
-193 KTVATRIK
+193 KTVAARIK

-220 LLEQIISVEDVA
+220 LLEQIVSIEDVA
-232 SVAHRILHLLAQPVI
+232 SVAQRILHLLAQPVI
-247 VNQHQLHVTG
+247 IKQHQLHVTG

-285 KAQGGNNYQFYTAG
+285 KAQGGNTHQFYTAG
-299 MKTAGLDGSTLEVEL
+299 MKTAGLDGSTLEMEL
-314 RRALAKHEFLLHY
+314 SRALAKEEFLLHY
-327 QPQFDFGTKQVIGM
+327 QPQMNLCTKQVIGM

-378 RAASKQAKYWEKQ
+378 RTASRQAKYWEKQ
-391 GFPAPRVAVNL
+391 GFSAPHVAVNL
-402 SARQIHH
+402 SARQIHQR
-409 GNLPALIQDIL
+409 NLPALIEDIL
-420 QSSHLDPENLKL
+420 QLSHLDPENLKL

-446 LQTLREI
+446 IQTLREI
-453 KNMGVH
+453 KAMGIH
-459 IYIDDFGAGYASLR
+459 LYIDDFGAGYASLR
-473 YLKSFPVDGIKLDQS
+473 YLKSFPIDGIKLDQS
-488 LIQHL
+488 LIQNL
-493 PHNTN
+493 PHGSN
-498 DAAIVDAVIYLGK
+498 DAAIVMAVISLAK

-522 ETQEQADFLAEH
+522 ESEEQADFLEEH

-541 YFIAPPLPAN
+541 YLIAPPLPAN
-551 ESALHM
+551 ESIQHM
-557 VHTQKKFEAAFA
+557 VHMS

>member
-1 MITLLLVEGD
+1 MIKLLLVED
-11 QREALVIKNMLD
+11 DHKEALRINNMLK
-23 EGLQNQFT
+23 EGLQNQYT
-31 LEYSP
+31 LEQRL
-36 SVSGALDLVQ
+36 SVSEALDLVQ
-46 KHSFQAIILDLHLPD
+46 QETFQAIILDLHLPE
-61 GKSFESI
+61 GQSFESI
-68 AQFIQYCPGAPI
+68 PQFIQYCPEAPI
-80 LILSGVEDEER
+80 LILSGVEDDAQ
-91 AIQAVKSGAQDYLIK
+91 AILAVKSGAQDYLIK
-106 GQTSSSILCRAVRYA
+106 GQTSSSTLCRAIRYA

-174 DHFKEIND
+174 DHFKAIND
-182 SLGHECGDSLL
+182 TLGHDCGDSLL

-220 LLEQIISVEDVA
+220 LLEQIVSVEDVSA
-232 SVAHRILHLLAQPVI
+232 VAERILQLLAQPII
-247 VNQHQLHVTG
+247 VNHHQFQITG
-257 SLGITI
+257 SLGVTI
-263 YPWDSANPQ
+263 YPWDSADPQ
-272 ELLSHADAAMYRA
+272 ELLVHADAAMYRA

-299 MKTAGLDGSTLEVEL
+299 MKTAGLDGSTLKVEL
-314 RRALAKHEFLLHY
+314 SRALAKKEFLLHY
-327 QPQFDFGTKQVIGM
+327 QPQMNLRTKQIIGM

-357 NHFIPQA
+357 NQFIPQA

-391 GFPAPRVAVNL
+391 GFPTPHVAVNL
-402 SARQIHH
+402 SARQIHQ

-420 QSSHLDPENLKL
+420 KRSHLDPENLKL

-440 HETEET
+440 HETDET
-446 LQTLREI
+446 LQTLREL
-453 KNMGVH
+453 KAMGVH
-459 IYIDDFGAGYASLR
+459 LYIDDFGAGYASLR

-488 LIQHL
+488 LIQQL
-493 PHNTN
+493 PQSTN
-498 DAAIVDAVIYLGK
+498 DAAIVQAIISLGK

-522 ETQEQADFLAEH
+522 ETQEQVDFLEEH

-541 YFIAPPLPAN
+541 YWIAPPLPAN
-551 ESALHM
+551 ESAQHM
-557 VHTQKKFEAAFA
+557 V

>member
-1 MITLLLVEGD
+1 MISLLLVED
-11 QREALVIKNMLD
+11 NPKEALVIKNMLK

-31 LEYSP
+31 LTHSR
-36 SVSGALDLVQ
+36 SLSNALDLIQ
-46 KHSFQAIILDLHLPD
+46 QNQFQAIILDSHLPD

-68 AQFIQYCPGAPI
+68 PQFLQFCPDAPI
-80 LILSGVEDEER
+80 LILSSVEEEEQ
-91 AIQAVKSGAQDYLIK
+91 AIQAVKSGVQDYLIK
-106 GQTSSSILCRAVRYA
+106 GQTSSSTLCRAVRYA
-121 IERHRATQ
+121 MERQRATQ

-157 ARCNR
+157 ARCHR
-162 NDMAMALMFLDL
+162 NDTAIALMFLDL
-174 DHFKEIND
+174 DHFKDIND
-182 SLGHECGDSLL
+182 TLGHDCGDSLL
-193 KTVATRIK
+193 KTVAARIK

-220 LLEQIISVEDVA
+220 LLEQIVSIEDVA
-232 SVAHRILHLLAQPVI
+232 SIAQRILQLLAQPVI
-247 VNQHQLHVTG
+247 IKQHQLHVTG

-285 KAQGGNNYQFYTAG
+285 KAQGGNTHQFYTAG
-299 MKTAGLDGSTLEVEL
+299 MKTAGLDRSTLEMEL
-314 RRALAKHEFLLHY
+314 SRALSKEEFLLHY
-327 QPQFDFGTKQVIGM
+327 QPQMNLCTKQVIGM

-378 RAASKQAKYWEKQ
+378 RTASKQAKYWEKQ
-391 GFPAPRVAVNL
+391 GFPAPHVAVNL
-402 SARQIHH
+402 SARQIHQ
-409 GNLPALIQDIL
+409 GNLPALMQDIL
-420 QSSHLDPENLKL
+420 KHSHLDPEHLKL

-446 LQTLREI
+446 IQTLREL
-453 KNMGVH
+453 KAMGIH
-459 IYIDDFGAGYASLR
+459 LYIDDFGAGYASLR
-473 YLKSFPVDGIKLDQS
+473 YLKSFPIDGIKLDQS
-488 LIQHL
+488 LIQNL
-493 PHNTN
+493 PHSTN
-498 DAAIVDAVIYLGK
+498 DAAIVMAVISLAK
-511 ALGLQVIAEGV
+511 AIGLQVIAEGV
-522 ETQEQADFLAEH
+522 ESQEQVDFLEEY

-541 YFIAPPLPAN
+541 YWIAPPLPAN
-551 ESALHM
+551 ESTQHM
-557 VHTQKKFEAAFA
+557 VHMA

>member
-1 MITLLLVEGD
+1 MIKLLLVED
-11 QREALVIKNMLD
+11 DHKEALMINNMLK
-23 EGLQNQFT
+23 EGLQNQYT
-31 LEYSP
+31 LEQRL
-36 SVSGALDLVQ
+36 SVSEALDLAQ
-46 KHSFQAIILDLHLPD
+46 RQSFQAIILDLHLPE
-61 GKSFESI
+61 GKTFESI
-68 AQFIQYCPGAPI
+68 PQFIQYCPDAPI
-80 LILSGVEDEER
+80 LILSGVEDEAQ
-91 AIQAVKSGAQDYLIK
+91 AILAVKSGAQDYLIK
-106 GQTSSSILCRAVRYA
+106 GQTSSSTLCRAIRYA
-121 IERHRATQ
+121 MERHRATQ

-174 DHFKEIND
+174 DHFKIIND
-182 SLGHECGDSLL
+182 TLGHECGDSLL
-193 KTVATRIK
+193 KTVAARIK

-220 LLEQIISVEDVA
+220 LLEQIVSVEDVA
-232 SVAHRILHLLAQPVI
+232 AVAQRVLQLLAQPII
-247 VNQHQLHVTG
+247 VNHHQLQITG

-299 MKTAGLDGSTLEVEL
+299 MKTAGLDGSTLKVEL
-314 RRALAKHEFLLHY
+314 SRALEKKEFLLHY
-327 QPQFDFGTKQVIGM
+327 QPQMNLRTKQIIGM

-357 NHFIPQA
+357 NQFIPQA

-391 GFPAPRVAVNL
+391 GFATPHVAVNL
-402 SARQIHH
+402 SARQIHQ
-409 GNLPALIQDIL
+409 GNLPTLIEDIL
-420 QSSHLDPENLKL
+420 KCSHLDPENLKL

-440 HETEET
+440 HETDET
-446 LQTLREI
+446 LQTLREL
-453 KNMGVH
+453 KAMGVH
-459 IYIDDFGAGYASLR
+459 LYIDDFGAGYASLR

-488 LIQHL
+488 LIQQL
-493 PHNTN
+493 PHSPN
-498 DAAIVDAVIYLGK
+498 DAAIVQAIISLGK

-522 ETQEQADFLAEH
+522 ETQEQADFLEEH

-541 YFIAPPLPAN
+541 YWIAPPLPAH
-551 ESALHM
+551 ESAQHM
-557 VHTQKKFEAAFA
+557 VHT

>member
-1 MITLLLVEGD
+1 MIKLLLVED
-11 QREALVIKNMLD
+11 DHKEALRINNMLK
-23 EGLQNQFT
+23 EGLQNQYT
-31 LEYSP
+31 LEQRL
-36 SVSGALDLVQ
+36 SVSEALDLVQ
-46 KHSFQAIILDLHLPD
+46 QETFQAIILDLHLPE
-61 GKSFESI
+61 GQSFESI
-68 AQFIQYCPGAPI
+68 PQFIQYCPEAPI
-80 LILSGVEDEER
+80 LILSGVEDEAQ
-91 AIQAVKSGAQDYLIK
+91 AILAVKSGAQDYLIK
-106 GQTSSSILCRAVRYA
+106 GQTSSSTLCRAIRYA

-174 DHFKEIND
+174 DHFKAIND
-182 SLGHECGDSLL
+182 TLGHDCGDSLL

-220 LLEQIISVEDVA
+220 LLEQIVSVEDVSA
-232 SVAHRILHLLAQPVI
+232 VAERILQLLAQPII
-247 VNQHQLHVTG
+247 VNHHQFQITG
-257 SLGITI
+257 SLGVTI
-263 YPWDSANPQ
+263 YPWDSADPQ
-272 ELLSHADAAMYRA
+272 ELLVHADAAMYRA

-299 MKTAGLDGSTLEVEL
+299 MKTAGLDGSTLKVEL
-314 RRALAKHEFLLHY
+314 SRALAKKEFLLHY
-327 QPQFDFGTKQVIGM
+327 QPQMNLRTKQIIGM

-357 NHFIPQA
+357 NQFIPQA

-391 GFPAPRVAVNL
+391 GFPTPHVAVNL
-402 SARQIHH
+402 SARQIHQ
-409 GNLPALIQDIL
+409 GNLPTLIQDIL
-420 QSSHLDPENLKL
+420 KRSHLDPENLKL

-440 HETEET
+440 HETDET
-446 LQTLREI
+446 LQTLREL
-453 KNMGVH
+453 KAMGVH
-459 IYIDDFGAGYASLR
+459 LYIDDFGAGYASLR

-488 LIQHL
+488 LIQQL
-493 PHNTN
+493 PHSTN
-498 DAAIVDAVIYLGK
+498 DAAIVQAIISLGK

-522 ETQEQADFLAEH
+522 ETQEQVDFLEEH

-541 YFIAPPLPAN
+541 YWIAPPLPAN
-551 ESALHM
+551 ESAQHM
-557 VHTQKKFEAAFA
+557 V

>member
-1 MITLLLVEGD
+1 MISLLLVED
-11 QREALVIKNMLD
+11 NPKEALVIKNMLK

-31 LEYSP
+31 LKHSR
-36 SVSGALDLVQ
+36 SLSDALDLIQ
-46 KHSFQAIILDLHLPD
+46 QNQFQAIILDSHLPD

-68 AQFIQYCPGAPI
+68 PQFLQFCPDAPI
-80 LILSGVEDEER
+80 LILSGVEEEDQ
-91 AIQAVKSGAQDYLIK
+91 AIQAVKSGVQDYLIK
-106 GQTSSSILCRAVRYA
+106 GQTSSSTLCRALRYA
-121 IERHRATQ
+121 MERQRATQ

-157 ARCNR
+157 ARCHR
-162 NDMAMALMFLDL
+162 NDTAIALMFLDL
-174 DHFKEIND
+174 DHFKDIND
-182 SLGHECGDSLL
+182 TLGHDCGDSLL
-193 KTVATRIK
+193 KTVAARIK

-220 LLEQIISVEDVA
+220 LLEQIVSIEDVA
-232 SVAHRILHLLAQPVI
+232 SVAQRILHLLAQPVI
-247 VNQHQLHVTG
+247 IKQHQLHVTG

-285 KAQGGNNYQFYTAG
+285 KAQGGNTHQFYTAG
-299 MKTAGLDGSTLEVEL
+299 MKTAGLDGSTLEMEL
-314 RRALAKHEFLLHY
+314 SRALAKEEFLLHY
-327 QPQFDFGTKQVIGM
+327 QPQMNLCTKQVIGM

-357 NHFIPQA
+357 NQFIPQA

-378 RAASKQAKYWEKQ
+378 RTASKQAKYWEKQ
-391 GFPAPRVAVNL
+391 GFPAPHVAVNL
-402 SARQIHH
+402 SARQIHQ
-409 GNLPALIQDIL
+409 GNLPALMQDIL
-420 QSSHLDPENLKL
+420 NHSHLDPENLKL

-446 LQTLREI
+446 IQTLREL
-453 KNMGVH
+453 KAMGIH
-459 IYIDDFGAGYASLR
+459 LYIDDFGAGYASLR
-473 YLKSFPVDGIKLDQS
+473 YLKSFPIDGIKLDQS
-488 LIQHL
+488 LIQNL
-493 PHNTN
+493 PHSTN
-498 DAAIVDAVIYLGK
+498 DAAIVMAVISLAK

-522 ETQEQADFLAEH
+522 ESQEQVDFLEEY

-541 YFIAPPLPAN
+541 YWIAPPLPAN
-551 ESALHM
+551 ESTQHM
-557 VHTQKKFEAAFA
+557 VHMS

>member
-1 MITLLLVEGD
+1 MIKLLLVED
-11 QREALVIKNMLD
+11 DHKEALKINNMLK
-23 EGLQNQFT
+23 EGLQNQYT
-31 LEYSP
+31 LEQRL
-36 SVSGALDLVQ
+36 SVSEALDLVQ
-46 KHSFQAIILDLHLPD
+46 QETFQAIILDLHLPE
-61 GKSFESI
+61 GQSFESI
-68 AQFIQYCPGAPI
+68 PQFIQYCPAAPI
-80 LILSGVEDEER
+80 LILSGVEDEAQ
-91 AIQAVKSGAQDYLIK
+91 AILAVKSGAQDYLIK
-106 GQTSSSILCRAVRYA
+106 GQTSSSTLCRAIRYA

-174 DHFKEIND
+174 DHFKAIND
-182 SLGHECGDSLL
+182 TLGHDCGDSLL

-220 LLEQIISVEDVA
+220 LLEQIVSVEDVSA
-232 SVAHRILHLLAQPVI
+232 VAERILQLLAQPII
-247 VNQHQLHVTG
+247 VNHHQFQITG
-257 SLGITI
+257 SLGVTI
-263 YPWDSANPQ
+263 YPWDSADPQ
-272 ELLSHADAAMYRA
+272 ELLAHADAAMYRA

-299 MKTAGLDGSTLEVEL
+299 MKTAGLDGSTLKVEL
-314 RRALAKHEFLLHY
+314 SRALAKKEFLLHY
-327 QPQFDFGTKQVIGM
+327 QPQMNLRTKQIIGM

-357 NHFIPQA
+357 NQFIPQA

-391 GFPAPRVAVNL
+391 GFPSPHVAVNL
-402 SARQIHH
+402 SARQIHQ

-420 QSSHLDPENLKL
+420 KRSHLDPENLKL

-440 HETEET
+440 HETDET
-446 LQTLREI
+446 LQTLREL
-453 KNMGVH
+453 KAMGVH
-459 IYIDDFGAGYASLR
+459 LYIDDFGAGYASLR

-488 LIQHL
+488 LIQQL
-493 PHNTN
+493 PHSTN
-498 DAAIVDAVIYLGK
+498 DAAIVQAIISLGK

-522 ETQEQADFLAEH
+522 ETQEQVDFLEEH

-541 YFIAPPLPAN
+541 YWIAPPLPAN
-551 ESALHM
+551 ESAQHM
-557 VHTQKKFEAAFA
+557 V

>member
-1 MITLLLVEGD
+1 MISLLLIED
-11 QREALVIKNMLD
+11 DPKEALVIKNMLKD
-23 EGLQNQFT
+23 GLQNQFT
-31 LEYSP
+31 LEHSL
-36 SVSGALDLVQ
+36 SLSDALDLVQ
-46 KHSFQAIILDLHLPD
+46 RNPYQAIILDSHLPD

-68 AQFIQYCPGAPI
+68 PQFIQYCPGAPI
-80 LILSGVEDEER
+80 LILSGVEEEDQ

-106 GQTSSSILCRAVRYA
+106 GQTSSSTLCRAIRYA
-121 IERHRATQ
+121 MERHRATQ

-157 ARCNR
+157 ARCRR
-162 NDMAMALMFLDL
+162 NDTAIALMFLDL
-174 DHFKEIND
+174 DHFKNIND
-182 SLGHECGDSLL
+182 TLGHEYGDSLL
-193 KTVATRIK
+193 KTVAARIK

-220 LLEQIISVEDVA
+220 LLEQIVSIEDVA
-232 SVAHRILHLLAQPVI
+232 SVAHRILHLLAQPVS
-247 VNQHQLHVTG
+247 VKQHQLHVTG

-285 KAQGGNNYQFYTAG
+285 KAQGGDTYQFYTAG

-314 RRALAKHEFLLHY
+314 SRALAKEEFLLHY
-327 QPQFDFGTKQVIGM
+327 QPQMNLRTKQVIGM

-391 GFPAPRVAVNL
+391 GFPTPHVAVNL
-402 SARQIHH
+402 SARQIHQ
-409 GNLPALIQDIL
+409 GNLPALIEDIL
-420 QSSHLDPENLKL
+420 KHSHLDPENLKL

-453 KNMGVH
+453 KAMGVH
-459 IYIDDFGAGYASLR
+459 LYIDDFGAGYASLR

-498 DAAIVDAVIYLGK
+498 DAAIVNAVISLGK

-522 ETQEQADFLAEH
+522 ETQEQADFLEEH

-541 YFIAPPLPAN
+541 YWIAPPLPAN
-551 ESALHM
+551 ESAQHM
-557 VHTQKKFEAAFA
+557 VHT

>member
-1 MITLLLVEGD
+1 MIKLLLVED
-11 QREALVIKNMLD
+11 DHKEALMINNMLK
-23 EGLQNQFT
+23 EGLQNQYT
-31 LEYSP
+31 LEQRL
-36 SVSGALDLVQ
+36 SVSEALDLAQ
-46 KHSFQAIILDLHLPD
+46 RQSFQAIILDLHLPE
-61 GKSFESI
+61 GKTFESI
-68 AQFIQYCPGAPI
+68 PQFIQYCPEAPI
-80 LILSGVEDEER
+80 LILSSVEDEAQ
-91 AIQAVKSGAQDYLIK
+91 AILAVKSGAQDYLIK
-106 GQTSSSILCRAVRYA
+106 GQTSSSTLCRAIRYA
-121 IERHRATQ
+121 MERHRATQ

-145 RGLFYERLNCAV
+145 RGLFYERLNYAV

-162 NDMAMALMFLDL
+162 NDMALALMFLDL
-174 DHFKEIND
+174 DHFKAIND
-182 SLGHECGDSLL
+182 TLGHECGDSLL

-220 LLEQIISVEDVA
+220 LLEQIESVEDVA
-232 SVAHRILHLLAQPVI
+232 AVAQRVLQLLAQPII
-247 VNQHQLHVTG
+247 VNHHQLQITG

-299 MKTAGLDGSTLEVEL
+299 MKTAGLDGSTLKVEL
-314 RRALAKHEFLLHY
+314 SRALAKKEFLLHY
-327 QPQFDFGTKQVIGM
+327 QPQMNLRTKQIIGM

-357 NHFIPQA
+357 NQFIPQA

-391 GFPAPRVAVNL
+391 GFTAPHVAVNL
-402 SARQIHH
+402 SARQIHQ
-409 GNLPALIQDIL
+409 GNLPTLIEDIL
-420 QSSHLDPENLKL
+420 KRSHLDPENLKL

-440 HETEET
+440 HETDET
-446 LQTLREI
+446 LQTLREL
-453 KNMGVH
+453 KAMGVH
-459 IYIDDFGAGYASLR
+459 LYIDDFGAGYASLR
-473 YLKSFPVDGIKLDQS
+473 YLKFFPVDGIKIDQS
-488 LIQHL
+488 LIQQL
-493 PHNTN
+493 PHSPN
-498 DAAIVDAVIYLGK
+498 DAAIVQAIISLGQ

-522 ETQEQADFLAEH
+522 ETQEQVDFLEEH

-541 YFIAPPLPAN
+541 YWISPPLPAH
-551 ESALHM
+551 ESAQHM
-557 VHTQKKFEAAFA
+557 VHT

>member
-1 MITLLLVEGD
+1 MIKLLLVEDD
-11 QREALVIKNMLD
+11 QQEALVITNMLK
-23 EGLQNQFT
+23 EGLQNQFV
-31 LEYSP
+31 LEQRRSI
-36 SVSGALDLVQ
+36 SEALTLVQ
-46 KHSFQAIILDLHLPD
+46 QQSFQAMILDSHLPE
-61 GKSFESI
+61 GQSFASI
-68 AQFIQYCPGAPI
+68 PQFIQYCPEAPI
-80 LILSGVEDEER
+80 LILSGVEDEEQ
-91 AIQAVKSGAQDYLIK
+91 AIHAVKSGAQDYLIK
-106 GQTSSSILCRAVRYA
+106 GQTSSPTLCRAIRYA
-121 IERHRATQ
+121 MERHRATQ

-157 ARCNR
+157 ARCHR

-182 SLGHECGDSLL
+182 TLGHECGDSLL

-213 GGDEFAV
+213 GGDEFAI
-220 LLEQIISVEDVA
+220 LLEQIISVEDVGA
-232 SVAHRILHLLAQPVI
+232 IAERILQLLAQPII
-247 VNQHQLHVTG
+247 VQHHQLQITA

-285 KAQGGNNYQFYTAG
+285 KAQGGNSYQFYTAG

-314 RRALAKHEFLLHY
+314 KRAVAKKEFLLHY
-327 QPQFDFGTKQVIGM
+327 QPQMDLRTKQVIGM

-357 NHFIPQA
+357 NDFIPQA

-378 RAASKQAKYWEKQ
+378 RTASKQAKYWEKQ
-391 GFPAPRVAVNL
+391 GFSTPHMSVNL
-402 SARQIHH
+402 SARQIHQ
-409 GNLPALIQDIL
+409 GNLPALLQDIL
-420 QSSHLDPENLKL
+420 KRSHLAPENLTL

-440 HETEET
+440 QETEET
-446 LQTLREI
+446 LQTLC
-453 KNMGVH
+453 KLKAMGIH
-459 IYIDDFGAGYASLR
+459 LYIDDFGAGYASLR

-488 LIQHL
+488 LIQQL

-498 DAAIVDAVIYLGK
+498 DAAIVEAVISMGK
-511 ALGLQVIAEGV
+511 TLGLKVIAEGV
-522 ETQEQADFLAEH
+522 ETQEQVDFLDKH
-534 GCDAMQG
+534 DCDAIQG
-541 YFIAPPLPAN
+541 YWIAPPLPAN
-551 ESALHM
+551 ESAQHM
-557 VHTQKKFEAAFA
+557 VQLSACEN

>member
-1 MITLLLVEGD
+1 MISLLLVED
-11 QREALVIKNMLD
+11 NPKEASVIKNMLK

-31 LEYSP
+31 LTHSR
-36 SVSGALDLVQ
+36 SLGNALDLIQ
-46 KHSFQAIILDLHLPD
+46 QNQFQAIILDSHLSD

-68 AQFIQYCPGAPI
+68 PQFLQFCPDAPI
-80 LILSGVEDEER
+80 LILSSVEEEDQ

-106 GQTSSSILCRAVRYA
+106 GQTSSSTLCRAVRYA
-121 IERHRATQ
+121 MERQRATQ

-157 ARCNR
+157 ARCHR
-162 NDMAMALMFLDL
+162 NDTAIALMFLDL
-174 DHFKEIND
+174 DHFKDIND
-182 SLGHECGDSLL
+182 TLGHDCGDSLL
-193 KTVATRIK
+193 KTVAARIK

-220 LLEQIISVEDVA
+220 LLEQIVSIEDVA
-232 SVAHRILHLLAQPVI
+232 SIAQRILQLLAQPVI
-247 VNQHQLHVTG
+247 IKQHQLHVTG

-285 KAQGGNNYQFYTAG
+285 KAQGGNTHQFYTAG
-299 MKTAGLDGSTLEVEL
+299 MKTAGLDRSTLEMEL
-314 RRALAKHEFLLHY
+314 SRALSKEEFLLHY
-327 QPQFDFGTKQVIGM
+327 QPQMNLCTKQVIGM

-378 RAASKQAKYWEKQ
+378 RTASKQAKYWEKQ
-391 GFPAPRVAVNL
+391 GFPAPHVAVNL
-402 SARQIHH
+402 SARQIHQ
-409 GNLPALIQDIL
+409 GNLPALMQDIL
-420 QSSHLDPENLKL
+420 KHSHLDPENLKL

-446 LQTLREI
+446 IQTLREL
-453 KNMGVH
+453 KAMGIH
-459 IYIDDFGAGYASLR
+459 LYIDDFGAGYASLR
-473 YLKSFPVDGIKLDQS
+473 YLKSFPIDGIKLDQS
-488 LIQHL
+488 LIQNL
-493 PHNTN
+493 PHSAN
-498 DAAIVDAVIYLGK
+498 DAAIVMAVISLAK

-522 ETQEQADFLAEH
+522 ESQEQVDFLEEY

-541 YFIAPPLPAN
+541 YWIAPPLPAN
-551 ESALHM
+551 ESTQHM
-557 VHTQKKFEAAFA
+557 VHMA

>member
-1 MITLLLVEGD
+1 MIKLLLVED
-11 QREALVIKNMLD
+11 DHKEALMINNMLK
-23 EGLQNQFT
+23 EGLQNQYT
-31 LEYSP
+31 LEQRL
-36 SVSGALDLVQ
+36 SVSEALDLAQ
-46 KHSFQAIILDLHLPD
+46 RQSFQAIILDLHLPE
-61 GKSFESI
+61 GKTFESI
-68 AQFIQYCPGAPI
+68 PQFIQYCPEAPI
-80 LILSGVEDEER
+80 LILSGVEDEAQ
-91 AIQAVKSGAQDYLIK
+91 AILAVKSGAQDYLIK
-106 GQTSSSILCRAVRYA
+106 GQTSSSTLCRAIRYA
-121 IERHRATQ
+121 MERHRATQ

-174 DHFKEIND
+174 DHFKSIND
-182 SLGHECGDSLL
+182 TLGHECGDSLL

-220 LLEQIISVEDVA
+220 LLEQIVSVEDVA
-232 SVAHRILHLLAQPVI
+232 AVAQRVLQLLAQPII
-247 VNQHQLHVTG
+247 VNHHQLQITG

-314 RRALAKHEFLLHY
+314 SRALAKKEFLLHY
-327 QPQFDFGTKQVIGM
+327 QPQMNLATKQIIGM

-357 NHFIPQA
+357 NQFIPQA

-378 RAASKQAKYWEKQ
+378 RAASRQAKYWEKQ
-391 GFPAPRVAVNL
+391 GFPAPHVAVNL

-420 QSSHLDPENLKL
+420 KRTHLDPDNLKL

-440 HETEET
+440 HETDDT
-446 LQTLREI
+446 LQTLREL
-453 KNMGVH
+453 KAMGVH
-459 IYIDDFGAGYASLR
+459 LYIDDFGAGYASLR

-488 LIQHL
+488 LIQQL
-493 PHNTN
+493 PQSPN
-498 DAAIVDAVIYLGK
+498 DAAIVKAIISLGK

-522 ETQEQADFLAEH
+522 ETQAQVDFLEEH

-541 YFIAPPLPAN
+541 YWIAPPLPAH
-551 ESALHM
+551 ESVQHM
-557 VHTQKKFEAAFA
+557 VHT